1 MSKALKFSSGNN
13 SSQER
18 TKINAVVLP
27 CRLMQ
32 VSHSCPGSSVAWL
45 SSTACFAFFLFTY
58 YACSV
63 SFTCCWCC
71 YRIYSILSTPYFFFL
86 GTWKYGDMHTG
97 WGSTSHAHLQR
108 RLHDGTLGH
117 VGRALHVLHHWAGMR
132 PFLCALFSLLLFQAT
147 EGYFKIIN
155 GPLKIVKTSEKTT
168 AGYHQPSRTVFI
180 STEHSNGKCSLPCHP
195 PTQFFSF
202 FYLVPCKWIS
212 GISNMFQPMY
222 WA

>member
-1 MSKALKFSSGNN
+1 MAFKHCLFCVFS
-13 SSQER
+13 
-18 TKINAVVLP
+18 VHLLCLFCFFYLLLVL
-27 CRLMQ
+27 L
-32 VSHSCPGSSVAWL
+32 
-45 SSTACFAFFLFTY
+45 
-58 YACSV
+58 
-63 SFTCCWCC
+63 
-71 YRIYSILSTPYFFFL
+71 PYLLNFKHPLFFFL

-147 EGYFKIIN
+147 AGYFKIIN

-168 AGYHQPSRTVFI
+168 AGYHQPSRAVFI
-180 STEHSNGKCSLPCHP
+180 STEHSNGKCSLPYHP
-195 PTQFFSF
+195 PTKFFSF
-202 FYLVPCKWIS
+202 FYLVPCKRIS